1 MSRSLLQKLR
11 PYYIRKALRYLRHYG
26 PKDFAVRVRE
36 RLTPDDVPY
45 GPWLAEHSP
54 DADALKAQRKE
65 EFDGSVKFSVLV
77 PVWNTPEIYFREM
90 ADSVLGQTY
99 PHLELVIAD
108 ASPEN
113 KELSSLLKIYEERDS
128 RVKLVRLEENG
139 GIARNTNAGAA
150 ACSGDFI
157 CFLDHDDMLAPNAL
171 YEAAKALRA
180 LGEDSRFVQMIYT
193 DEDKM
198 RFGSS
203 GGREYFQPHFKP
215 DFNLDLLRSN
225 NYICHFLM
233 VRREL
238 FQDAGGID
246 PSFEGA
252 QDHEFIL
259 RCVDRIF
266 GRDLKKPGYPEE
278 KAAAAGEREEKN
290 GPAGTEVFP
299 VLHLPGALYHWRVH
313 DLSTADNPDSKKY
326 AYDAGQRAVEE
337 HLKRQGLRA
346 EVSQRKDHGFYR
358 VRYKA
363 EGEPFVSILIPNCEQ
378 KQSLER
384 CLNAIREK
392 TSYSKYEV
400 LVVEN
405 NSSSSGILNYYRS
418 VQGKDHVRVIRRKGP
433 FNFAALNNYAAA
445 RAKGQFLV
453 FMNNDIELL
462 TENWLEEMLSV
473 ASRAEVGAVGARLF
487 YPDGKIQSAGIA
499 LGIGGI
505 AGSLF
510 TGMNGS
516 FGGYMHRA
524 ETMQDLSA
532 VTAALMMVRRDAFDE
547 AGGFTEELAV
557 AFNDV
562 DLCLKIRERGLL
574 VVYDPFVRAVHY
586 ESASR
591 GDEYTEEKARRYREE
606 VRYMKEHWKAY
617 YDSGDPYYNPNFS
630 LARWD
635 YTLRT

>member
-26 PKDFAVRVRE
+26 VKDFAVRVRE

-45 GPWLAEHSP
+45 GPWLEEHSP
-54 DADALKAQRKE
+54 DADALAAQRME
-65 EFDGSVKFSVLV
+65 DFGGTVRFSVCV

-90 ADSVLGQTY
+90 ADSVLSQTY
-99 PHLELVIAD
+99 PHLELVIAN

-113 KELSSLLKIYEERDS
+113 KELSSLLKVYEARDS
-128 RVKLVRLEENG
+128 RVKLLSLDKNG
-139 GIARNTNAGAA
+139 GIALNTNAAAA
-150 ACSGDFI
+150 ACTGDFI

-171 YEAAKALRA
+171 YEAAKALHA
-180 LGEDSRFVQMIYT
+180 LGGDSGSVQMIYT

-198 RFGSS
+198 RFDSH

-233 VRREL
+233 VRRSL
-238 FQDAGGID
+238 FLETGGID
-246 PSFEGA
+246 ASFEGA
-252 QDHEFIL
+252 QDYEFVL
-259 RCVDRIF
+259 RGVDRIF
-266 GRDLKKPGYPEE
+266 GKDLRKPGFHEE
-278 KAAAAGEREEKN
+278 N
-290 GPAGTEVFP
+290 PAGRGEKTCSCQAPVFP
-299 VLHLPGALYHWRVH
+299 VLHIPGALYHWRVH
-313 DLSTADNPDSKKY
+313 DLSTADNPDSKQY
-326 AYDAGQRAVEE
+326 AYEAGRRAIGE
-337 HLKRQGLRA
+337 HLERQDLRA
-346 EVSQRKDHGFYR
+346 EVTQRKDHGFYR
-358 VRYKA
+358 VRYSL
-363 EGEPFVSILIPNCEQ
+363 EEEPFVSILIPNCEQ
-378 KQSLER
+378 KETLAR

-392 TSYSKYEV
+392 TSYPRYEV

-405 NSSSSGILNYYRS
+405 NSRSREILDYYRS
-418 VQGKDHVRVIRRKGP
+418 IQGKDHVRVIRRKGP

-445 RAKGQFLV
+445 KARGQFLV

-462 TENWLEEMLSV
+462 TKNWLKEMLSV
-473 ASRAEVGAVGARLF
+473 ASRTEVGAVGARLF

-532 VTAALMMVRRDAFDE
+532 VTGALMMVRRDAFDE

-562 DLCLKIRERGLL
+562 DLCLKLRERGLL
-574 VVYDPFVRAVHY
+574 IVYDPFVRAVHH
-586 ESASR
+586 ESVSR
-591 GDEYTEEKARRYREE
+591 GDEYTEEKASRYREE

-617 YDSGDPYYNPNFS
+617 YDCGDPFYNPNFS

-635 YTLRT
+635 YTLKN

>member
-1 MSRSLLQKLR
+1 M
-11 PYYIRKALRYLRHYG
+11 
-26 PKDFAVRVRE
+26 
-36 RLTPDDVPY
+36 
-45 GPWLAEHSP
+45 
-54 DADALKAQRKE
+54 
-65 EFDGSVKFSVLV
+65 
-77 PVWNTPEIYFREM
+77 
-90 ADSVLGQTY
+90 
-99 PHLELVIAD
+99 
-108 ASPEN
+108 
-113 KELSSLLKIYEERDS
+113 
-128 RVKLVRLEENG
+128 
-139 GIARNTNAGAA
+139 
-150 ACSGDFI
+150 
-157 CFLDHDDMLAPNAL
+157 
-171 YEAAKALRA
+171 
-180 LGEDSRFVQMIYT
+180 
-193 DEDKM
+193 
-198 RFGSS
+198 
-203 GGREYFQPHFKP
+203 
-215 DFNLDLLRSN
+215 
-225 NYICHFLM
+225 
-233 VRREL
+233 
-238 FQDAGGID
+238 
-246 PSFEGA
+246 
-252 QDHEFIL
+252 
-259 RCVDRIF
+259 
-266 GRDLKKPGYPEE
+266 
-278 KAAAAGEREEKN
+278 
-290 GPAGTEVFP
+290 
-299 VLHLPGALYHWRVH
+299 
-313 DLSTADNPDSKKY
+313 
-326 AYDAGQRAVEE
+326 
-337 HLKRQGLRA
+337 
-346 EVSQRKDHGFYR
+346 
-358 VRYKA
+358 
-363 EGEPFVSILIPNCEQ
+363 
-378 KQSLER
+378 
-384 CLNAIREK
+384 
-392 TSYSKYEV
+392 
-400 LVVEN
+400 
-405 NSSSSGILNYYRS
+405 
-418 VQGKDHVRVIRRKGP
+418 RVIRRKGP

-453 FMNNDIELL
+453 FMNNDIELR